1 MEAVPSPRRLI
12 PVLVALAIVCLIALL
27 LANPGTT
34 ASSVT
39 RALTAG
45 ASFVLA
51 GVTVMGAAR
60 SDGWPGQRSLGIALL
75 VVGASAMVFGIV
87 GVATDRAFE
96 PHALDVLLLVIL
108 VPFIAAAR
116 DEFAAHFDEP
126 YRREVIADVA
136 VLSLS
141 LAAIAY
147 IVIVPPN
154 AGAGAGVAAA
164 TFAILGATIIG
175 IFGALALW
183 APARSHL
190 LAFAGF
196 GIIALVTI
204 WFGHAWAD
212 GTSQAASGWIS
223 VVYVLAP
230 PAIACMFLL
239 VPHDRERIGIRE
251 PVAVVRPLLTSIT
264 VIAASAALSLVAIMD
279 DARGIAGP
287 RATVILMLL
296 GTAIALRILINQ
308 LASAEAYTSLRA
320 AVADSDASLRDMD
333 AALERVREA
342 NESLTTS
349 EEHLRLVFEAAV
361 DGFVEV
367 DHEGMIVRA
376 NDAFAR
382 MISTDAGALTGLPW
396 AALAGVV
403 DGADTGFGLLLNG
416 AHATLERSDGQVL
429 HLESTAS
436 QIPTDPPRTLLLV
449 RDVTAAKVADQTI
462 RSLFHFL
469 QDRDE
474 DRTRLLRRS
483 NAAIEQE
490 RNRIARDLHD
500 GPVQGVSA
508 ASLSLEAA
516 LLMIKSGDV
525 QRGTEVLVK
534 IRQELAGEADALR
547 QLMAGLRPPVLE
559 ERGLMPALR
568 ETVARFQG
576 DTGIVSSFEG
586 DLKRPVPRDVETLAY
601 RVVQESLTNIG
612 KHAKATTVMVHLDTD
627 GNQLRVEVEDDGQGF
642 ETARAR
648 DYLRAGRVG
657 LASMRERVEL
667 ASGTFNL
674 RSSPGRGTVVTAL
687 IPLDESLLAAP
698 AI

>member
-1 MEAVPSPRRLI
+1 
-12 PVLVALAIVCLIALL
+12 
-27 LANPGTT
+27 
-34 ASSVT
+34 
-39 RALTAG
+39 
-45 ASFVLA
+45 
-51 GVTVMGAAR
+51 
-60 SDGWPGQRSLGIALL
+60 
-75 VVGASAMVFGIV
+75 VVGAAATIFGVV
-87 GVATDRAFE
+87 GAATDRAFE
-96 PHALDVLLLVIL
+96 PHPIDVLLLVTLI
-108 VPFIAAAR
+108 PFVRAAR
-116 DEFAAHFDEP
+116 DEFAAHFDDP
-126 YRREVIADVA
+126 YRREVTADVG
-136 VLSLS
+136 VLALS

-147 IVIVPPN
+147 LVIVPTDASPS
-154 AGAGAGVAAA
+154 VAISAA
-164 TFAILGATIIG
+164 TFAVLGATIIG

-183 APARSHL
+183 VPVRSHL

-196 GIIALVTI
+196 GAIALVTI
-204 WFGHAWAD
+204 WFGHAWAA
-212 GTSQAASGWIS
+212 GTSNAASGLIS
-223 VVYVLAP
+223 VVYVITP

-239 VPHDRERIGIRE
+239 VPHDRERIGIHE
-251 PVAVVRPLLTSIT
+251 PTAVVRPVLTSIT
-264 VIAASAALSLVAIMD
+264 VIAASGALSLVAIMD

-287 RATVILMLL
+287 QSTVILMLL
-296 GTAIALRILINQ
+296 GTAIAIRILINQ

-320 AVADSDASLRDMD
+320 AVAESDAALRDMD

-342 NESLTTS
+342 NESLRSS

-367 DHEGMIVRA
+367 DHEGVIIRA

-382 MISTDAGALTGLPW
+382 MISTDATALTGLPW
-396 AALAGVV
+396 TALATVV
-403 DGADTGFGLLLNG
+403 DGADLSFAQLLDG
-416 AHATLERSDGQVL
+416 AHATIERSDGQVL

-436 QIPTDPPRTLLLV
+436 QIPTDPPRRLLLV
-449 RDVTAAKVADQTI
+449 RDVTAGKVADQTI

-525 QRGTEVLVK
+525 ERGTEVLVK

-568 ETVARFQG
+568 ETVARFEN

-601 RVVQESLTNIG
+601 RIVQESLTNIG
-612 KHAKATTVMVHLDTD
+612 KHARATTVMVHLDTD
-627 GNQLRVEVEDDGQGF
+627 DNQLRIEVEDDGQGF

>member
-1 MEAVPSPRRLI
+1 MI
-12 PVLVALAIVCLIALL
+12 PVLVALAVVCVLALL
-27 LANPGTT
+27 LAEPGTT
-34 ASSVT
+34 SSSVA

-51 GVTVMGAAR
+51 GVTIAAAGGTR
-60 SDGWPGQRSLGIALL
+60 DWPGQRSLGAALI
-75 VVGASAMVFGIV
+75 VVGASAAVFGLI

-96 PHALDVLLLVIL
+96 PHPIDVVLLVTL
-108 VPFIAAAR
+108 VPFIGAAR

-147 IVIVPPN
+147 IVIVPTN
-154 AGAGAGVAAA
+154 ASAAA
-164 TFAILGATIIG
+164 AISAVTFAVLGATIIA

-183 APARSHL
+183 VPARSHL

-196 GIIALVTI
+196 GVIALMTI
-204 WFGHAWAD
+204 WFGHAWAA
-212 GTSQAASGWIS
+212 GTSNAAAGLIS

-230 PAIACMFLL
+230 PAIAIMFLL
-239 VPHDRERIGIRE
+239 VPHDRERIGIHQ
-251 PVAVVRPLLTSIT
+251 PTAVVRPVLTSIT
-264 VIAASAALSLVAIMD
+264 VIAASGALSLVAIMD

-287 RATVILMLL
+287 QSTVILMLL

-308 LASAEAYTSLRA
+308 LASADAYTSLRA
-320 AVADSDASLRDMD
+320 AVADSDAALRDMD

-342 NESLTTS
+342 NESLRGS

-367 DHEGMIVRA
+367 DHEGAIIRA

-382 MISTDAGALTGLPW
+382 MISTDATALTGLPW
-396 AALAGVV
+396 TALATVV
-403 DGADTGFGLLLNG
+403 DGADTTFAQLLDG
-416 AHATLERSDGQVL
+416 AQTTIERSDGQVL

-436 QIPTDPPRTLLLV
+436 QIPTDPPRRLLLV
-449 RDVTAAKVADQTI
+449 RDVTAGTVADQTI

-483 NAAIEQE
+483 HAAVEME
-490 RNRIARDLHD
+490 RNKIARDLHD

-525 QRGTEVLVK
+525 ERGTEVLVK

-568 ETVARFQG
+568 ETVARFEG

-601 RVVQESLTNIG
+601 RIVQESLSNIG
-612 KHAKATTVMVHLDTD
+612 KHAKATTVMIHLDTD
-627 GNQLRVEVEDDGQGF
+627 DNQLRLEIEDDGQGF